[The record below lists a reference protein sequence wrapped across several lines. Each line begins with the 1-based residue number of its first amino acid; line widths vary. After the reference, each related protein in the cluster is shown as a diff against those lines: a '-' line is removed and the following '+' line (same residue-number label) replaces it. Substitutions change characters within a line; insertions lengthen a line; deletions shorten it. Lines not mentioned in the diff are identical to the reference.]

1 MNMSAAKDAGLIE
14 KLRTWRRD
22 ASSLHQYEAA
32 AFVGDKVL
40 SITSNAL
47 QYGFNSQRTFRMR
60 SGWRIFTFTF
70 SRTREHMRFSQNQ
83 ITSNRAMIVVI

>member
-1 MNMSAAKDAGLIE
+1 MASAKDLPLIE

-40 SITSNAL
+40 SITSTLTTTPIHLTCGRRCFGCILAGPYL
-47 QYGFNSQRTFRMR
+47 LSH
-60 SGWRIFTFTF
+60 SI
-70 SRTREHMRFSQNQ
+70 
-83 ITSNRAMIVVI
+83 IRASSCAPYETELP

>member
-1 MNMSAAKDAGLIE
+1 MSAAKDAGLIE

-40 SITSNAL
+40 SITSKAL
-47 QYGFNSQRTFRMR
+47 QYLCLIRRG
-60 SGWRIFTFTF
+60 
-70 SRTREHMRFSQNQ
+70 RFGCVLAGAYLLPHSVV
-83 ITSNRAMIVVI
+83 RASTCASHKAKLP

>member
-1 MNMSAAKDAGLIE
+1 MSAAARTTGISLEEAVSSMNMSTKNAGLID

-40 SITSNAL
+40 SITSDSQDNYSL
-47 QYGFNSQRTFRMR
+47 ILQRTSRMR
-60 SGWRIFTFTF
+60 SG
-70 SRTREHMRFSQNQ
+70 
-83 ITSNRAMIVVI
+83 